1 MPHDEA
7 PPPPPP
13 LPSSLD
19 GAYGSRSRSLSL
31 KSDATGPPRVAPST
45 PIFGRHRSLSSSRV
59 SSVAA
64 RPPATAITD
73 DDPLSPQTRREMEK
87 RRQQM
92 SKDVKSLQASTNATS
107 SHVGGTS
114 FSSSGTRHSID
125 SLEFQPRHG
134 ARPFDRQAKRSV
146 DDLTQLSPHKAMLSR
161 VDSLLGSQPPLGH
174 GPSAAAVAAAA
185 ATTSA
190 SAAAFEY
197 GGSSVGSRAKY
208 AAPLSNMMPSVARPF
223 HHRGEESREPS
234 SCGAEILYNSPV
246 RLRLSSRQCLR
257 ISAGEDSSSHQQTV
271 SAHLPPRPIVGPKT
285 GVSRNTGI
293 ARATRQ
299 ASLAQIDVSGNG
311 LDGDSDQIFVLQ
323 NTTLRSDCG
332 EVHYSDVVSLYCVGG
347 SCRGQFLS
355 VDAVTQTLST
365 KKGPVISNS
374 EKWRIVNPAAEGRG
388 DYAGGNKDSFVSVD
402 TASRLWEQQ
411 KAIATNDKV
420 MLKMHTADLY
430 VSVRPESLDSGDS
443 TASSVVLSKENDG
456 IDDTIQVWK
465 VTKSNLPYDP
475 EWNRERPYLT
485 GEALVLPKAKR
496 HHAADDDDSTVPPLS
511 TYPPSVQ
518 ECIIVD
524 DLLYV
529 LLGVEGRY
537 IKLAATETCG
547 VDAAKSTRSFKFGL
561 SQPGM
566 DPSLLTLAS
575 RCLSLGEFY
584 LTIMLYIEQYSRYE
598 YGQVNHALCAALKA
612 LLKEYR
618 IMVGQLEHQTR
629 SAVPFTIQKLWYNV
643 QPSLRTLEML
653 SVLVTACRKTI
664 GGGSLLTRIQQT
676 MSSLAGD
683 SNARKVF
690 SFLMERASVPYLKMV
705 ERWIYHGDLVDPYDE
720 FMIRRDDQV
729 SKEDVQDNPY
739 STYWQSR
746 YTVRASQVPLFLSRV
761 APKILTAG
769 KYLNVFRTCN
779 RQVDCP
785 FAGEIMFSSSESVYE
800 ELIDKAHAFAS
811 KMLLNL
817 FVRENDL
824 ENRLASLKHYFLMDQ
839 GDFFVDFMD
848 VAEEELKL
856 RADKLSLSR
865 LESLLHLS
873 LQTSTC
879 SSDPY
884 KDDLQCFLSPH
895 NLISHMEAIHQRAQK
910 GPRDS
915 LTTFESSTIGQ
926 PGYKVIDAFTL
937 DYNVKWPLSLVI
949 SCGALTKYQMIF
961 RHIFFCKHVERQL
974 CDAWLNHQ
982 ATKELSLRFAFGP
995 SFCSRQRMLHF
1006 QQNLV
1011 YYMMFEVISPRWHD
1025 FQQQLATAGT
1035 VDDIL
1040 EFQGEFL
1047 DICLKE
1053 CLLTDPELLRVLTK
1067 LMTVCMTFA
1076 NSIESF
1082 TRPYFLDEETIKAER
1097 EAERDRR
1104 AEKRARE
1111 EAEVA
1116 LASYQR
1122 QKGTLGGKKKGSTLR
1137 RRQSSQVD
1145 LRRTRIKVLSDDVK
1159 RALTER
1165 EGDEEN
1171 PFVRMTNDLGNL
1183 FDSLLGEFMQQL
1195 LRRSLLQQN
1204 SHLSNLCT
1212 RLDYNGFYTK

>member
-1 MPHDEA
+1 MPQDEA

-13 LPSSLD
+13 LDASSSSYHGSNNTSSLFPSSL
-19 GAYGSRSRSLSL
+19 SLQATNVV
-31 KSDATGPPRVAPST
+31 KS
-45 PIFGRHRSLSSSRV
+45 
-59 SSVAA
+59 
-64 RPPATAITD
+64 
-73 DDPLSPQTRREMEK
+73 DDPLSPRTRLEMEHQRQEMTNILHRSGSGRNTSNTMSSNDSDVSSSDRINNNNSTQLPARPE
-87 RRQQM
+87 RR
-92 SKDVKSLQASTNATS
+92 SEHLK
-107 SHVGGTS
+107 S
-114 FSSSGTRHSID
+114 FSM
-125 SLEFQPRHG
+125 
-134 ARPFDRQAKRSV
+134 
-146 DDLTQLSPHKAMLSR
+146 QLSPHRAMLSR
-161 VDSLLGSQPPLGH
+161 VDSLLGSKIPFSTITTAPYSLNF
-174 GPSAAAVAAAA
+174 AAASSSKSSGSFNKV
-185 ATTSA
+185 SP
-190 SAAAFEY
+190 
-197 GGSSVGSRAKY
+197 SSVRTFY
-208 AAPLSNMMPSVARPF
+208 RE
-223 HHRGEESREPS
+223 RREEHGEPS
-234 SCGAEILYNSPV
+234 RCGAEILYNSPI
-246 RLRLSSRQCLR
+246 RFRLSSRQCLR
-257 ISAGEDSSSHQQTV
+257 ISARKDTKLYQKIPI
-271 SAHLPPRPIVGPKT
+271 HLPPRPTETST
-285 GVSRNTGI
+285 GANGSVGI
-293 ARATRQ
+293 ARTAKQSSTV
-299 ASLAQIDVSGNG
+299 QIDVSGDG
-311 LDGDSDQIFVLQ
+311 LDGDDDQIFVLQ

-332 EVHYSDVVSLYCVGG
+332 EVHYSDIVSLYCVEG
-347 SCRGQFLS
+347 SCKGHFLS
-355 VDAVTQTLST
+355 ADAASQTLTT

-374 EKWRIVNPAAEGRG
+374 EKWKIVNPIVEICK
-388 DYAGGNKDSFVSVD
+388 DYAGSNQDAFASVD
-402 TASRLWEQQ
+402 TASRLWGQQ
-411 KAIATNDKV
+411 QAIATSDNI
-420 MLKMHTADLY
+420 MLKMNNADLY
-430 VSVRPESLDSGDS
+430 IAVHPDRYGHDGIAGTNP
-443 TASSVVLSKENDG
+443 TTVVLSKKNDG
-456 IDDTIQVWK
+456 MNDTIQVWK

-475 EWNRERPYLT
+475 EWNRERSYLT
-485 GEALVLPKAKR
+485 GEALVLPQAKR
-496 HHAADDDDSTVPPLS
+496 HHVADDVEFNLPQLS

-518 ECIIVD
+518 ESIIVD

-537 IKLAATETCG
+537 IKLVIETRD
-547 VDAAKSTRSFKFGL
+547 VDAVKRYTRSFKFEL
-561 SQPGM
+561 DQPGM

-584 LTIMLYIEQYSRYE
+584 LKLTLYIEQFSRYE
-598 YGQVNHALCAALKA
+598 YGQVNHALCAALKT
-612 LLKEYR
+612 LVKEYK

-629 SAVPFTIQKLWYNV
+629 SSDSVPFTIQKLWYNV

-653 SVLVTACRKTI
+653 SLLVDACRKTI
-664 GGGSLLTRIQQT
+664 GGGSLLTEIQRI

-746 YTVRASQVPLFLSRV
+746 YTLRASQVPLFLSRV
-761 APKILTAG
+761 ALKILTAG

-779 RQVDCP
+779 CQVDCP
-785 FAGEIMFSSSESVYE
+785 FAGDIKFSASESVYE
-800 ELIDKAHAFAS
+800 DLIDKAHGFAS
-811 KMLLNL
+811 RMLLDL
-817 FVRENDL
+817 FVRESDL
-824 ENRLASLKHYFLMDQ
+824 QNRLISLKHYFLMDQ

-848 VAEEELKL
+848 IAEEELKL

-895 NLISHMEAIHQRAQK
+895 NLISQMEAIHQRAQK
-910 GPRDS
+910 GPGDS
-915 LTTFESSTIGQ
+915 LTTFESSSIGH

-982 ATKELSLRFAFGP
+982 ATKELPLRSALGP
-995 SFCSRQRMLHF
+995 SFCLRQRMLHF
-1006 QQNLV
+1006 QQNFV

-1053 CLLTDPELLRVLTK
+1053 CLLTDPDLLRVLTR
-1067 LMTVCMTFA
+1067 LMMVCMTFA
-1076 NSIESF
+1076 NSIENF
-1082 TRPYFLDEETIKAER
+1082 TRPYFLDEEAIKVER
-1097 EAERDRR
+1097 DAERDRR
-1104 AEKRARE
+1104 AEKKARE

-1122 QKGTLGGKKKGSTLR
+1122 QKGTFGGKRTRGVLR
-1137 RRQSSQVD
+1137 RRESSSQMD
-1145 LRRTRIKVLSDDVK
+1145 MRRTRIKKLSDDVK

-1165 EGDEEN
+1165 KGDEEN
-1171 PFVRMTNDLGNL
+1171 PFVRVTNDLENQFG
-1183 FDSLLGEFMQQL
+1183 SLLGEFMQQL

>member
-1 MPHDEA
+1 MPHGPDEL

-13 LPSSLD
+13 DVSAPPARPAGPLRDGRAPSFSELR
-19 GAYGSRSRSLSL
+19 AGSFSSRSLS
-31 KSDATGPPRVAPST
+31 
-45 PIFGRHRSLSSSRV
+45 V
-59 SSVAA
+59 S
-64 RPPATAITD
+64 TD
-73 DDPLSPQTRREMEK
+73 DKPQDPLSPRTRFEMEK
-87 RRQQM
+87 QRLQMGKTALHTSAANTANTTPTNHSSRSTPRSQTASFYSVSSASRFDQSTASQM
-92 SKDVKSLQASTNATS
+92 S
-107 SHVGGTS
+107 
-114 FSSSGTRHSID
+114 
-125 SLEFQPRHG
+125 
-134 ARPFDRQAKRSV
+134 
-146 DDLTQLSPHKAMLSR
+146 PHRAMLSR
-161 VDSLLGSQPPLGH
+161 VDNLLG
-174 GPSAAAVAAAA
+174 AAS
-185 ATTSA
+185 SA
-190 SAAAFEY
+190 STSQY
-197 GGSSVGSRAKY
+197 TGSFAGRASFTSSS
-208 AAPLSNMMPSVARPF
+208 ASLSSIR
-223 HHRGEESREPS
+223 HREEQKEPS
-234 SCGAEILYNSPV
+234 SCGAEILYNSPIRV
-246 RLRLSSRQCLR
+246 RLGSRQCLR
-257 ISAGEDSSSHQQTV
+257 ISAVKESSQQH
-271 SAHLPPRPIVGPKT
+271 SALGLPPRPSAPGAGTGGSAGIVRG
-285 GVSRNTGI
+285 
-293 ARATRQ
+293 ARQ
-299 ASLAQIDVSGNG
+299 SVVVQIDASGDG
-311 LDGDSDQIFVLQ
+311 LDGDDDQIFVLV
-323 NTTLRSDCG
+323 NSTLRSDRG
-332 EVHYSDVVSLYCVGG
+332 EVHYSDIVSLYCVGG
-347 SCRGQFLS
+347 SCKGQFLS
-355 VDAVTQTLST
+355 VDAATQTLT
-365 KKGPVISNS
+365 MKKGPVISNS
-374 EKWRIVNPAAEGRG
+374 EKWRLVNPAVEHE
-388 DYAGGNKDSFVSVD
+388 DYTVSKQESFVSAD
-402 TASRLWEQQ
+402 AASKLWEQQ
-411 KAIATNDKV
+411 KVVTTSDKV
-420 MLKMHTADLY
+420 MLKMNTADLFL
-430 VSVRPESLDSGDS
+430 SKRPERYSHSDEGPSAL
-443 TASSVVLSKENDG
+443 VLSKENDG
-456 IDDTIQVWK
+456 INDTQQIWK
-465 VTKSNLPYDP
+465 ITKSNLPYDP

-485 GEALVLPKAKR
+485 GEALVQPQAKR
-496 HHAADDDDSTVPPLS
+496 HHATDNSDLNLPPLS

-518 ECIIVD
+518 ESIIVD

-537 IKLAATETCG
+537 IKLAVTESRL
-547 VDAAKSTRSFKFGL
+547 DASKPQRSFKFGL
-561 SQPGM
+561 NQPGM

-575 RCLSLGEFY
+575 RCLCLGEFY
-584 LTIMLYIEQYSRYE
+584 LKLSLYTEQFSRYE
-598 YGQVNHALCAALKA
+598 YGQVNHAFCAALKT
-612 LLKEYR
+612 LLKEYM
-618 IMVGQLEHQTR
+618 IVVGQLEHQARNATAE
-629 SAVPFTIQKLWYNV
+629 SGGSFTIQKLWYQV
-643 QPSLRTLEML
+643 QPSLRTMEML
-653 SVLVTACRKTI
+653 SVLVDACRKTI
-664 GGGSLLTRIQQT
+664 GGGSLLTEIQRI

-683 SNARKVF
+683 TNARKVF

-720 FMIRRDDQV
+720 FMIQRDDQV

-746 YTVRASQVPLFLSRV
+746 YTIRSSQVPLFLSRV
-761 APKILTAG
+761 EQKILTAG
-769 KYLNVFRTCN
+769 KYLNVFRTCS

-785 FAGEIMFSSSESVYE
+785 FAGAIVFSSSESVYE
-800 ELIDKAHAFAS
+800 ELIDKAHGYAS
-811 KMLLNL
+811 QMLLDL

-824 ENRLASLKHYFLMDQ
+824 QNRLISLKHYFLMDQ

-910 GPRDS
+910 GPGDS
-915 LTTFESSTIGQ
+915 LTTFESSSIGH

-982 ATKELSLRFAFGP
+982 ATKELSLRSALGP
-995 SFCSRQRMLHF
+995 SFCLRQRMLHF
-1006 QQNLV
+1006 QQNFV

-1025 FQQQLATAGT
+1025 FQQQLASAGT

-1040 EFQGEFL
+1040 VFQGEFL

-1053 CLLTDPELLRVLTK
+1053 CLLTDPDLLRVLTK

-1076 NSIESF
+1076 NSIECF
-1082 TRPYFLDEETIKAER
+1082 TKPYFLDEETIKAER

-1104 AEKRARE
+1104 AEKKARE
-1111 EAEVA
+1111 EAEIA

-1122 QKGTLGGKKKGSTLR
+1122 QKGTFGAGNKKGGVLR

-1145 LRRTRIKVLSDDVK
+1145 MRRARIKELSDDVE

-1165 EGDEEN
+1165 EGDQEN
-1171 PFVRMTNDLGNL
+1171 PFVRMTNDLENQ

>member
-1 MPHDEA
+1 MRQDEA

-13 LPSSLD
+13 PDVSSNSRRRSVSHQSVVHMPINTRDDTDNDRHYSSLL
-19 GAYGSRSRSLSL
+19 Y
-31 KSDATGPPRVAPST
+31 SDMHPTSV
-45 PIFGRHRSLSSSRV
+45 SSSY
-59 SSVAA
+59 SSSMARKVATL
-64 RPPATAITD
+64 ATTKD
-73 DDPLSPQTRREMEK
+73 DDPLSPRTRLEMEK
-87 RRQQM
+87 QRQHLIQGLNI
-92 SKDVKSLQASTNATS
+92 SDGQTSNTTPTNHSGISSFYSVSNSTDGHEIA
-107 SHVGGTS
+107 H
-114 FSSSGTRHSID
+114 SGKTHK
-125 SLEFQPRHG
+125 
-134 ARPFDRQAKRSV
+134 DRQTQHV
-146 DDLTQLSPHKAMLSR
+146 DSIYMSPQRAMLSR
-161 VDSLLGSQPPLGH
+161 VDGLLGSKSRHNVSSAPGPPYA
-174 GPSAAAVAAAA
+174 SNVAA
-185 ATTSA
+185 THSIN
-190 SAAAFEY
+190 SIDSISKRPP
-197 GGSSVGSRAKY
+197 SSVRIS
-208 AAPLSNMMPSVARPF
+208 
-223 HHRGEESREPS
+223 HREREEKQREPS
-234 SCGAEILYNSPV
+234 SCGAAILYNSPI
-246 RLRLSSRQCLR
+246 RLRLSSRQCLK
-257 ISAGEDSSSHQQTV
+257 ISATTSNTV
-271 SAHLPPRPIVGPKT
+271 NLPPRPTVTST
-285 GVSRNTGI
+285 GGSGSDGI
-293 ARATRQ
+293 ACTTRQ
-299 ASLAQIDVSGNG
+299 SSTVQIDVSGDG
-311 LDGDSDQIFVLQ
+311 LDGDDDQIFVLQ

-332 EVHYSDVVSLYCVGG
+332 EVRYSDIVSLYCVGG

-355 VDAVTQTLST
+355 ANAATRTLTT
-365 KKGPVISNS
+365 KKGPVIFNS
-374 EKWRIVNPAAEGRG
+374 EKWIIANPMAEGHER
-388 DYAGGNKDSFVSVD
+388 YAGSDKNAYASTD
-402 TASRLWEQQ
+402 TASKLWRQS
-411 KAIATNDKV
+411 KTIATSDNI
-420 MLKMHTADLY
+420 MLKMNNADLY
-430 VSVRPESLDSGDS
+430 ISVHPHQYGHDDISD
-443 TASSVVLSKENDG
+443 ASSTTVVLSKENDG
-456 IDDTIQVWK
+456 INDTMQVWK
-465 VTKSNLPYDP
+465 ITKSNLPYDP

-485 GEALVLPKAKR
+485 GEALVLPQAKR
-496 HHAADDDDSTVPPLS
+496 CHAADDGDFSLPPLS

-518 ECIIVD
+518 EFTVVE

-529 LLGVEGRY
+529 FLGVEGRY
-537 IKLAATETCG
+537 IKLATTETR
-547 VDAAKSTRSFKFGL
+547 DADVSKCTRTFKFEL
-561 SQPGM
+561 DQPGM

-575 RCLSLGEFY
+575 RCLCLGEFY
-584 LTIMLYIEQYSRYE
+584 LKLTLYVEQFSRYE
-598 YGQVNHALCAALKA
+598 YGQVNHALCAALKT
-612 LLKEYR
+612 LIKEYK

-629 SAVPFTIQKLWYNV
+629 SSDSLSFSIQKLWYNV

-653 SVLVTACRKTI
+653 SVLVDACHKAI
-664 GGGSLLTRIQQT
+664 GGGSLLTEIQRI

-746 YTVRASQVPLFLSRV
+746 YTIRASQVPLFLSRV

-785 FAGEIMFSSSESVYE
+785 FAGEINFSASESVYE
-800 ELIDKAHAFAS
+800 ELIDKAHRFAS
-811 KMLLNL
+811 KMLLEL
-817 FVRENDL
+817 FVCESDL
-824 ENRLASLKHYFLMDQ
+824 QNRLISLKHYFLMDQ

-848 VAEEELKL
+848 IAEEELKL

-910 GPRDS
+910 GPGDS
-915 LTTFESSTIGQ
+915 LTTFESSSIGH
-926 PGYKVIDAFTL
+926 PGYKVIDALTL

-982 ATKELSLRFAFGP
+982 ATKELSLRSALGP
-995 SFCSRQRMLHF
+995 SFCLRQRMLHF
-1006 QQNLV
+1006 QQNFV

-1025 FQQQLATAGT
+1025 FQQQLATVGT

-1053 CLLTDPELLRVLTK
+1053 CLLTDPDLLRVLTR
-1067 LMTVCMTFA
+1067 LMMVCMTFA

-1082 TRPYFLDEETIKAER
+1082 TRPYFLDEETIKVER
-1097 EAERDRR
+1097 DAERDRR
-1104 AEKRARE
+1104 AEKKARE
-1111 EAEVA
+1111 EAEIA

-1122 QKGTLGGKKKGSTLR
+1122 QKGTFGGKKKGHVLR
-1137 RRQSSQVD
+1137 RCQSSQAN
-1145 LRRTRIKVLSDDVK
+1145 LRRTRIKKLSDDVK

-1171 PFVRMTNDLGNL
+1171 LFVRTTKDLENR

-1195 LRRSLLQQN
+1195 LRRSLLQV
-1204 SHLSNLCT
+1204 
-1212 RLDYNGFYTK
+1212 

>member
-1 MPHDEA
+1 MEKQRQALSADA
-7 PPPPPP
+7 
-13 LPSSLD
+13 S
-19 GAYGSRSRSLSL
+19 GANTSNTTP
-31 KSDATGPPRVAPST
+31 TGHSAAASFYSAST
-45 PIFGRHRSLSSSRV
+45 
-59 SSVAA
+59 SVASSPDA
-64 RPPATAITD
+64 RRFSPA
-73 DDPLSPQTRREMEK
+73 
-87 RRQQM
+87 
-92 SKDVKSLQASTNATS
+92 
-107 SHVGGTS
+107 
-114 FSSSGTRHSID
+114 
-125 SLEFQPRHG
+125 
-134 ARPFDRQAKRSV
+134 
-146 DDLTQLSPHKAMLSR
+146 TQLSPHRAMLSR
-161 VDSLLGSQPPLGH
+161 VDSLLGSSQPP
-174 GPSAAAVAAAA
+174 
-185 ATTSA
+185 A
-190 SAAAFEY
+190 SAHFGAFSAT
-197 GGSSVGSRAKY
+197 SSSTS
-208 AAPLSNMMPSVARPF
+208 PPARPF
-223 HHRGEESREPS
+223 HRERADDQREPS
-234 SCGAEILYNSPV
+234 ICGAEILYNSPI

-257 ISAGEDSSSHQQTV
+257 ISAVKDAHRHHQL
-271 SAHLPPRPIVGPKT
+271 SAHLPPRPPGGRP
-285 GVSRNTGI
+285 
-293 ARATRQ
+293 AT
-299 ASLAQIDVSGNG
+299 LAQIDVSGDG
-311 LDGDSDQIFVLQ
+311 LDGDDDQIFVLQ
-323 NTTLRSDCG
+323 NTTLRSDCA

-347 SCRGQFLS
+347 SCKGQFLS
-355 VDAVTQTLST
+355 VDAATQTLTT

-374 EKWRIVNPAAEGRG
+374 EKWRLVNPTADGR
-388 DYAGGNKDSFVSVD
+388 DDITSSNQDSFVAVD
-402 TASRLWEQQ
+402 AASRLWGQQ
-411 KAIATNDKV
+411 KAIATSDKV
-420 MLKMHTADLY
+420 MLKMNTADLY
-430 VSVRPESLDSGDS
+430 LSVCPNCYGHEAEGANLA
-443 TASSVVLSKENDG
+443 TVVLSKENDG
-456 IDDTIQVWK
+456 INDTLQVWK
-465 VTKSNLPYDP
+465 ITKSNLPYDP

-485 GEALVLPKAKR
+485 GEAFVQPQLKR
-496 HHAADDDDSTVPPLS
+496 LHAADDGDLNLAPLS

-518 ECIIVD
+518 ESIIVN

-537 IKLAATETCG
+537 IKLAVTETHG
-547 VDAAKSTRSFKFGL
+547 VDTAKSTRSFKFGL
-561 SQPGM
+561 NQPGM

-575 RCLSLGEFY
+575 RCLPLGEFY
-584 LTIMLYIEQYSRYE
+584 LKLTLYIEHFSRYE
-598 YGQVNHALCAALKA
+598 YGQVSHALCAALKT
-612 LLKEYR
+612 LVKEYK
-618 IMVGQLEHQTR
+618 IMVGQLEHQSR
-629 SAVPFTIQKLWYNV
+629 SGTSANGVGSYTIQKLWYHV
-643 QPSLRTLEML
+643 QPSLRTMEML
-653 SVLVTACRKTI
+653 SVLVDACRKTI
-664 GGGSLLTRIQQT
+664 GGGSLLTEIQRI

-720 FMIRRDDQV
+720 FMIRRDEQV

-746 YTVRASQVPLFLSRV
+746 YTVRASQVPLFLGRV
-761 APKILTAG
+761 SQKILTAG

-785 FAGEIMFSSSESVYE
+785 FAGEIVFSLSESIYE
-800 ELIDKAHAFAS
+800 ELIDKAHSFAS
-811 KMLLNL
+811 KTLLDL

-824 ENRLASLKHYFLMDQ
+824 QNRLISLKHYFLMDQ

-910 GPRDS
+910 RVRDS
-915 LTTFESSTIGQ
+915 LTTFESSSIGH

-982 ATKELSLRFAFGP
+982 ATKELSLRSALGP
-995 SFCSRQRMLHF
+995 SFCLRQRMLHF
-1006 QQNLV
+1006 QQNFV

-1025 FQQQLATAGT
+1025 FQQQFATAET

-1053 CLLTDPELLRVLTK
+1053 CLLTDPDLLRVLTR

-1111 EAEVA
+1111 EAEIA

-1122 QKGTLGGKKKGSTLR
+1122 QKGTFGGKKNGGVLR

-1145 LRRTRIKVLSDDVK
+1145 MRRTRIKELSDDVK

-1165 EGDEEN
+1165 EGNEEN
-1171 PFVRMTNDLGNL
+1171 PFVRMTNDLENQ

-1195 LRRSLLQQN
+1195 LRRSLLQVR
-1204 SHLSNLCT
+1204 SLPCYETL
-1212 RLDYNGFYTK
+1212 

>member
-1 MPHDEA
+1 
-7 PPPPPP
+7 
-13 LPSSLD
+13 
-19 GAYGSRSRSLSL
+19 
-31 KSDATGPPRVAPST
+31 
-45 PIFGRHRSLSSSRV
+45 
-59 SSVAA
+59 
-64 RPPATAITD
+64 
-73 DDPLSPQTRREMEK
+73 
-87 RRQQM
+87 
-92 SKDVKSLQASTNATS
+92 
-107 SHVGGTS
+107 
-114 FSSSGTRHSID
+114 
-125 SLEFQPRHG
+125 
-134 ARPFDRQAKRSV
+134 
-146 DDLTQLSPHKAMLSR
+146 MLSR
-161 VDSLLGSQPPLGH
+161 VDSLLGSQAAPS
-174 GPSAAAVAAAA
+174 GPSPAASSQY
-185 ATTSA
+185 T
-190 SAAAFEY
+190 
-197 GGSSVGSRAKY
+197 GSK
-208 AAPLSNMMPSVARPF
+208 
-223 HHRGEESREPS
+223 RGEEQREPS
-234 SCGAEILYNSPV
+234 SCGAEIMYNSPI
-246 RLRLSSRQCLR
+246 RLRLGSRQCLK
-257 ISAGEDSSSHQQTV
+257 ISTVKDISQQSQTTLY
-271 SAHLPPRPIVGPKT
+271 LPPRPTGSGTGAGGPA
-285 GVSRNTGI
+285 GI
-293 ARATRQ
+293 AHRSQLSTII
-299 ASLAQIDVSGNG
+299 QIDVSGDG
-311 LDGDSDQIFVLQ
+311 LDGDADQIFVLQ

-332 EVHYSDVVSLYCVGG
+332 EVHFSDVVSLYCVGG
-347 SCRGQFLS
+347 SCKGQFLS
-355 VDAVTQTLST
+355 VDPATQTLT
-365 KKGPVISNS
+365 MKKGPVISNS
-374 EKWRIVNPAAEGRG
+374 EKWRLVNPAAEGRE
-388 DYAGGNKDSFVSVD
+388 DYPVSNQDSFVSVG
-402 TASRLWEQQ
+402 AANRLWGQQ
-411 KAIATNDKV
+411 KTIATSDSV
-420 MLKMHTADLY
+420 LLKMHTAELY
-430 VSVRPESLDSGDS
+430 LSVRPDC
-443 TASSVVLSKENDG
+443 KENDG
-456 IDDTIQVWK
+456 VNDTMQVWK

-485 GEALVLPKAKR
+485 GEAFVQLQTKR
-496 HHAADDDDSTVPPLS
+496 HNSPDDGDLNLPPLS
-511 TYPPSVQ
+511 TYPPSAQ
-518 ECIIVD
+518 ESIIVD

-537 IKLAATETCG
+537 IKLAVTETRG
-547 VDAAKSTRSFKFGL
+547 VDAARSTRSFKFGL
-561 SQPGM
+561 NQPGM

-584 LTIMLYIEQYSRYE
+584 LKLTLYIEQFSRYE
-598 YGQVNHALCAALKA
+598 YGQVSHAFCAALKT
-612 LLKEYR
+612 LVKEYK
-618 IMVGQLEHQTR
+618 IMVGQLEHLARKTDGAA
-629 SAVPFTIQKLWYNV
+629 SFTIQKLWYYV

-653 SVLVTACRKTI
+653 S
-664 GGGSLLTRIQQT
+664 LL
-676 MSSLAGD
+676 
-683 SNARKVF
+683 VF

-705 ERWIYHGDLVDPYDE
+705 ERWVYHGDLVDPYDE

-729 SKEDVQDNPY
+729 SKEDVKDNPY

-761 APKILTAG
+761 AQKILTAG
-769 KYLNVFRTCN
+769 KYLNVFRTCS

-785 FAGEIMFSSSESVYE
+785 FAGELVFSSSESVYE
-800 ELIDKAHAFAS
+800 ELIDRAHGFAS
-811 KMLLNL
+811 RVLLDL

-824 ENRLASLKHYFLMDQ
+824 QNRLISLKHYFLMDQ

-848 VAEEELKL
+848 VAEVELKL
-856 RADKLSLSR
+856 RADKLSLPR

-915 LTTFESSTIGQ
+915 LTTFASSSIGH

-961 RHIFFCKHVERQL
+961 RHVFFCKHVERQL
-974 CDAWLNHQ
+974 CDAWMNHQ
-982 ATKELSLRFAFGP
+982 ATKELSLRAALGP
-995 SFCSRQRMLHF
+995 SFCLRQRMLHF
-1006 QQNLV
+1006 QQNFV

-1025 FQQQLATAGT
+1025 FQQQLASAGT

-1053 CLLTDPELLRVLTK
+1053 CLLTDPDLLRVLTR
-1067 LMTVCMTFA
+1067 LMMVCMAFA
-1076 NSIESF
+1076 NSIESY

-1104 AEKRARE
+1104 AEKKARE

-1122 QKGTLGGKKKGSTLR
+1122 QTGTFGGKKKRSVLR

-1145 LRRTRIKVLSDDVK
+1145 MRRTRIRELSDDVK

-1165 EGDEEN
+1165 EGDKEN
-1171 PFVRMTNDLGNL
+1171 PFVRMTNDLENQ